1 MESVQQFHNALD
13 GMLLNESVYMPVLH
27 LLLPFRFRGK
37 DVMSELWID
46 PDSGKED
53 DMGGRRIKLLLKFD
67 VQDLGGFQL
76 FLSLQDRKA
85 DMQLDVPEILVKK
98 QDVIQKGIAEIFKK
112 NGMGV
117 NRFLVKGKDRDIE
130 IQDAFPEIRERGH
143 GVNVR
148 I

>member
-1 MESVQQFHNALD
+1 
-13 GMLLNESVYMPVLH
+13 
-27 LLLPFRFRGK
+27 
-37 DVMSELWID
+37 
-46 PDSGKED
+46 
-53 DMGGRRIKLLLKFD
+53 MGYLGPRRIKLLLKFD

-76 FLSLQDRKA
+76 FLSLQDRKV